1 MKAISVADLRNN
13 FAEISALLLAGEKL
27 VVTKRGRPFATLS
40 PAIKRKD
47 SKLAWPDR
55 REWRSKIFSKKSTD
69 KAKVGVIDYD
79 RGET

>member
-13 FAEISALLLAGEKL
+13 FAEISAHL
-27 VVTKRGRPFATLS
+27 

-47 SKLAWPDR
+47 SHLEWPDR
-55 REWRSKIFSKKSTD
+55 SNWRHRVFSEKSTD
-69 KAKVGVIDYD
+69 EAQASITDYD